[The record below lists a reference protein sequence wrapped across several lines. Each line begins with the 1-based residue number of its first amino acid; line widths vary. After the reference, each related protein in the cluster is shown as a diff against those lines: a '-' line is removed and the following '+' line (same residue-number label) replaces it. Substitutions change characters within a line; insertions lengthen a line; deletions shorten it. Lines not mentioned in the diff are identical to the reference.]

1 MGKIMDMGLLFFL
14 MEKYGM
20 ESSKKISLGIQFIMI
35 KHETSLGN
43 MLKVNGIVRNQTDE
57 KKY

>member
-1 MGKIMDMGLLFFL
+1 MDMGLLFFL